1 MKQRTIEKNFANSAE
16 MYSLNQEWNAF
27 LVLYEF
33 KNFSTAAK
41 KLGITQS
48 ALSKCI
54 KKLEAKLQI
63 RLFDRNT
70 RPITPTTDANIL
82 YEGIFDKVLKIEEI
96 ISKVKSHNYLKPV
109 FRFGCTE
116 ATCRYIVPA
125 IAKRFSHRVS
135 KFIEVTDSSDS
146 LIDKLIKRELDI
158 VFVCEAFEEIQNLD
172 RTFIFR
178 EPSILILYEIESDS
192 VMIEMIKEGLGWSLS
207 RPSTLLSN
215 YEQKEQ
221 ISIFALNKG
230 YNHLN
235 YYVVTRKDEFTN
247 ESLEISKICKQTF
260 ELVIKP
266 KFENMASW
274 IAEECEK

>member
-82 YEGIFDKVLKIEEI
+82 YEGIFDKVL
-96 ISKVKSHNYLKPV
+96 
-109 FRFGCTE
+109 T
-116 ATCRYIVPA
+116 
-125 IAKRFSHRVS
+125 
-135 KFIEVTDSSDS
+135 
-146 LIDKLIKRELDI
+146 
-158 VFVCEAFEEIQNLD
+158 Q
-172 RTFIFR
+172 IF
-178 EPSILILYEIESDS
+178 
-192 VMIEMIKEGLGWSLS
+192 
-207 RPSTLLSN
+207 
-215 YEQKEQ
+215 
-221 ISIFALNKG
+221 
-230 YNHLN
+230 H
-235 YYVVTRKDEFTN
+235 
-247 ESLEISKICKQTF
+247 
-260 ELVIKP
+260 
-266 KFENMASW
+266 
-274 IAEECEK
+274 

>member
-1 MKQRTIEKNFANSAE
+1 MKQRTIEKNFGNSAE

-48 ALSKCI
+48 ALSKCT

-178 EPSILILYEIESDS
+178 EPSILILPQQLA
-192 VMIEMIKEGLGWSLS
+192 KENKKWSLENLRFCGLPMIASKGGTGGGRLNS
-207 RPSTLLSN
+207 RFLSSK
-215 YEQKEQ
+215 QLHFQ
-221 ISIFALNKG
+221 
-230 YNHLN
+230 
-235 YYVVTRKDEFTN
+235 
-247 ESLEISKICKQTF
+247 SLG
-260 ELVIKP
+260 
-266 KFENMASW
+266 
-274 IAEECEK
+274 

>member
-221 ISIFALNKG
+221 ISIFPLNKG

-266 KFENMASW
+266 KFENMTSW

>member
-1 MKQRTIEKNFANSAE
+1 

-192 VMIEMIKEGLGWSLS
+192 VMIEMIKKGLGWSLS

-221 ISIFALNKG
+221 ISIFPLNKG